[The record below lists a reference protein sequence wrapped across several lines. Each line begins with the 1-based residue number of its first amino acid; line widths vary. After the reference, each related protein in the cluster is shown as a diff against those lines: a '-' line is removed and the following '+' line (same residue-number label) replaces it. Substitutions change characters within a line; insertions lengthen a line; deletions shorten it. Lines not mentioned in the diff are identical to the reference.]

1 MSFSITEAFVEQY
14 SANFMTLAQQKESRL
29 EMCVNVESGIVGA
42 SKAIERIGSTEAY
55 QLTSRH
61 SDTTY
66 VDTPHSRRW
75 LDLAD
80 YAWADLVDEMDKIK
94 MLIDPTSPY
103 LQAGVMALNRKKD
116 DVIISAMGAT
126 ARTGAGTATFDSGN
140 VIANGSS
147 GLTVAKLITA
157 KQLLDEAEVGPEESR
172 FFVSTSE
179 QISNLLSISSGLIP
193 SSSDYN
199 TVKALVA
206 GEIDTYLGFKFI
218 RSERLP
224 KASTIRSCYA
234 FTKNAMTL
242 GIGKDIATS
251 IDILPTKNQSVQVYA
266 RMSLGAVRMEEARI
280 VQIDCV
286 ETA

>member
-1 MSFSITEAFVEQY
+1 MSFTITEAFVEQY
-14 SANFMTLAQQKESRL
+14 SANFLTLAQQKESRL

-42 SKAIERIGSTEAY
+42 SKAIERIGSAEAY
-55 QLTSRH
+55 QLASRRT
-61 SDTTY
+61 DTTY

-75 LDLAD
+75 LDLYD
-80 YAWADLVDEMDKIK
+80 YAWSDTVDEMDKIK

-116 DVIISAMGAT
+116 DVIIAAMGAA
-126 ARTGAGTATFDSGN
+126 ARTNSGTTAFLAGN
-140 VIANGSS
+140 QIANGSTAM
-147 GLTVAKLITA
+147 TVAKLITA
-157 KQLLDEAEVGPEESR
+157 KQLLDQAEVGDDEPR
-172 FFVSTSE
+172 YIVTTSE
-179 QISNLLSISSGLIP
+179 QISDLLNISSGIIP
-193 SSSDYN
+193 SSGDYN
-199 TVKALVA
+199 TIKALVA

-234 FTKNAMTL
+234 FTKGAITL
-242 GIGKDIATS
+242 GIGKDIVTS
-251 IDILPTKNQSVQVYA
+251 IDVLPTKNMTTQVYA

>member
-1 MSFSITEAFVEQY
+1 MSFQVTEAFVEQY

-42 SKAIERIGSTEAY
+42 SKAIERIGAADAY

-61 SDTTY
+61 ADTTY

-75 LDLAD
+75 LDLYD
-80 YAWADLVDEMDKIK
+80 YAWSDLVDEMDKIK

-116 DVIISAMGAT
+116 DVIIAAMGAA
-126 ARTGAGTATFDSGN
+126 ARTGSGTTVFKSGN
-140 VIANGSS
+140 KIANG
-147 GLTVAKLITA
+147 GNGMTVAKLIAT
-157 KQLLDEAEVGPEESR
+157 KQLLDEAEVGEDEPR
-172 FFVSTSE
+172 FIVTTSE
-179 QISNLLSISSGLIP
+179 QISNLLSISSGLMP
-193 SSSDYN
+193 SSADYN
-199 TVKALVA
+199 TVRALVA

-234 FTKNAMTL
+234 FTRNAMTL
-242 GIGKDIATS
+242 GIGKDITTS
-251 IDILPTKNQSVQVYA
+251 IDVLPTKNQSVQVYA
-266 RMSLGAVRMEEARI
+266 RMSLGAVRMEEERI